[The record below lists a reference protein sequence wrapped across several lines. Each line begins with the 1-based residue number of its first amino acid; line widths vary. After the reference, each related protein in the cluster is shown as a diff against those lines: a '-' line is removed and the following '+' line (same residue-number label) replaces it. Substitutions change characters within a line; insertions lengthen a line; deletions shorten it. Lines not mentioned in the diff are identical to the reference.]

1 MKIEAI
7 HAKSGT
13 ISFLEKSLRR
23 HRLVLIFFAFL
34 LIADSVFLFQRF
46 DESEYLSLGFL
57 GVMLLLC
64 LADSIYRQT
73 PPRKLNA
80 LGISEQEVRL
90 THLYGATHG
99 LLLIFWFSGMVL
111 GAFFIL
117 FMTIDSAFEPNLIY
131 HALPTGITSV
141 VFFAYPLVASQTL
154 KKIMNHDSTPT
165 C

>member
-46 DESEYLSLGFL
+46 DESEFLSLGFL

-117 FMTIDSAFEPNLIY
+117 FMTVDSKFEPSLIY

-141 VFFAYPLVASQTL
+141 IFFAYPVFALQTL
-154 KKIMNHDSTPT
+154 NKIVDRYSRPA